1 MLEIR
6 LIDTTDWGCEYTP
19 EDLAAYEEAI
29 AEAIH
34 AYYPAAD
41 VDVSSEHR
49 HVARVIVTTRHEDGR
64 IDTRLKTAREEQA
77 IEETVLQV
85 RRDVWD
91 NGTFWVQS

>member
-6 LIDTTDWGCEYTP
+6 LIDTTDWGCEYTSK
-19 EDLAAYEEAI
+19 DLAAYEEAI
-29 AEAIH
+29 VEAIRGYCPT
-34 AYYPAAD
+34 AQIE
-41 VDVSSEHR
+41 VSSEHR
-49 HVARVIVTTRHEDGR
+49 HDARVIVTTRHEDGR
-64 IDTRLKTAREEQA
+64 IDARLKTAREEQA